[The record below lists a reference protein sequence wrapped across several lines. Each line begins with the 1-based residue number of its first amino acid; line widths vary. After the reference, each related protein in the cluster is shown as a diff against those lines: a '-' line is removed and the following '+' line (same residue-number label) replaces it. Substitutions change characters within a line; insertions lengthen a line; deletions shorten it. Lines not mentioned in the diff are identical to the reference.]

1 MNVKIASPK
10 MIDPVCGMEVDPA
23 SAAAETCHEGVKVFF
38 CAEGCRDA
46 FIANPKHFKQPKRK
60 GVWQRFLARMEK
72 ATGGKPMKCH

>member
-1 MNVKIASPK
+1 MSGRTTTTKV
-10 MIDPVCGMEVDPA
+10 IDPVCGMAVDP
-23 SAAAETCHEGVKVFF
+23 STAAAETCHEGVRVFF

-46 FIANPKHFKQPKRK
+46 FIANPARFTKSKPK